1 MSAHANR
8 WGPSSPVS
16 TDRHPVA
23 QEFVGH
29 VELLVLG
36 VLAHTLEVL
45 QLDSQ
50 NHVFGFRQEVDLIV
64 AQPELTSAAEERA
77 KPSDR
82 DGLQAVCTLVRS
94 MIVDIKSTETK
105 VRSRVFFFQPFREW
119 LGRLFS

>member
-1 MSAHANR
+1 M
-8 WGPSSPVS
+8 
-16 TDRHPVA
+16 
-23 QEFVGH
+23 
-29 VELLVLG
+29 LVLG
-36 VLAHTLEVL
+36 ILAHTLEVL

-105 VRSRVFFFQPFREW
+105 VRSRVFFFSLTVPRVVGEIVFLNPFKSRF
-119 LGRLFS
+119 L